1 MLDQAQYKHRDDF
14 HTYLREGNFL
24 AGAAHLVPLTLA
36 LYRLLGEGLPVHRT
50 ALAKWLSLSPVQLDS
65 LLNDIPRSTIDFDA
79 TGAVTAFGG
88 LSLIPANHVFKAGNR
103 ELYTWCVFDALFLPE
118 ILDKPATVS
127 TRCPATGKTIEIE
140 MTPQAIVSSRPAE
153 PVMSIVALDSPACCE
168 NLRGAFCNHVN
179 FFIEADAFRTWA
191 DERNDVGFV
200 TLNEAHELALQRNR
214 YRYGNHLRAE

>member
-24 AGAAHLVPLTLA
+24 AGAAHLVPLALA

-118 ILDKPATVS
+118 ILGKPATVS
-127 TRCPATGKTIEIE
+127 TLCPATGETIEIE
-140 MTPQAIVSSRPAE
+140 MTLRTIVSSRPSE
-153 PVMSIVALDSPACCE
+153 PVMSIIAPDSAACCE

-179 FFIEADAFRTWA
+179 LFIDDRAFRDWA
-191 DERNDVGFV
+191 TDRLDVAFV
-200 TLNEAHELALQRNR
+200 SLEEAHELALQRNR
-214 YRYGNHLRAE
+214 YRYGDHL